1 MSLVYS
7 DKLGEF
13 CYAFSIIGTVLIVY
27 SVLYS
32 PTLRSILSC
41 RPALFL
47 GSISYPMYLLQS
59 SLQRSILAWVIF
71 GLIPKSGG
79 LVHIPGDRDGVP
91 IEQSIVWA
99 IVTVLVF
106 FFWLVLLMYLSVLWR
121 DRLDQSFIA
130 FAQWA
135 EEVMLGKKVLLS
147 SNGRSLWANKIE
159 QST

>member
-1 MSLVYS
+1 
-7 DKLGEF
+7 
-13 CYAFSIIGTVLIVY
+13 
-27 SVLYS
+27 
-32 PTLRSILSC
+32 
-41 RPALFL
+41 
-47 GSISYPMYLLQS
+47 MYLLQS

-106 FFWLVLLMYLSVLWR
+106 LFWLVLLMYLSVLWR